1 MDFLCLL
8 SVFSDLWNDKKDV
21 SSVKTFDSNLA
32 LSTFTF
38 LILKCE
44 NIF

>member
-8 SVFSDLWNDKKDV
+8 SVFSDLWNDKNDI

-32 LSTFTF
+32 YSTFTF